1 MRFCPNFETM
11 EFIVPS
17 IALHSPQGKTVSV
30 TAIGLLVWLVV
41 MVLYRGQLLEPFEL
55 KTYDQLCQLSEAS
68 SSSPEEIALVVI
80 DQGSLE
86 ATLEQ
91 GITWP
96 WPRQMYAPIVHFC
109 TSSDARAVV
118 FDILYTEPS
127 AYGVEDDQ
135 LLAEALQESKVVLLP
150 LFLSSTDR
158 PQQDWEAP
166 SSSPPKGRWQAMGFA
181 QRELPYER

>member
-1 MRFCPNFETM
+1 M

-17 IALHSPQGKTVSV
+17 ISLHSPQGKIVSGA
-30 TAIGLLVWLVV
+30 AIGLLVWLVV
-41 MVLYRGQLLEPFEL
+41 MVLCRGQLLEPFEL
-55 KTYDQLCQLSEAS
+55 KTYDQLCQLNATS

-86 ATLEQ
+86 AALEQ

-109 TSSDARAVV
+109 TSSGARAVV

-127 AYGVEDDQ
+127 VYGVEDDH
-135 LLAEALQESKVVLLP
+135 LLAEALQESTVVLLP

-158 PQQDWEAP
+158 TQQDWEAS

-181 QRELPYER
+181 QRELPNER